1 MLHVQHI
8 YVLSTVPPDITLQSS
23 SPIEVDEGH
32 STTLLCFATGNP
44 KPTYT
49 WKKGSAIVQTN
60 AESNYTIASANKDH
74 TGTYTCTATVTAPG
88 LGQYPDSYSV
98 EVRVKCKF
106 PSFIVKANKNIFWLK
121 KFLKA

>member
-1 MLHVQHI
+1 MYST
-8 YVLSTVPPDITLQSS
+8 YVLSTVPPDITLKSS
-23 SPIEVDEGH
+23 GPIELDEGQ

-49 WKKGSAIVQTN
+49 WKKGSTIVPSN

-74 TGTYTCTATVTAPG
+74 TGTYTCTATVTAQG
-88 LGQYPDSYSV
+88 LGQYSDSYSV

-121 KFLKA
+121 KFLKT

>member
-1 MLHVQHI
+1 M
-8 YVLSTVPPDITLQSS
+8 STVPPDITVKSS
-23 SPIEVDEGH
+23 SPIELDEGQLI
-32 STTLLCFATGNP
+32 TLLCFATGNP

-74 TGTYTCTATVTAPG
+74 TGTYTCTATVTAQE
-88 LGQYPDSYSV
+88 LGPYYDSYLV

-106 PSFIVKANKNIFWLK
+106 PSFIVKANKNVFWLK
-121 KFLKA
+121 KFLKT